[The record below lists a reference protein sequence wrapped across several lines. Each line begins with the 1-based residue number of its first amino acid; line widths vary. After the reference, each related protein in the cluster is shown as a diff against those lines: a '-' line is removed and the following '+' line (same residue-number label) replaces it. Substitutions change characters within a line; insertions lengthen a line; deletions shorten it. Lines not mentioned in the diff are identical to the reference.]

1 MKSARSH
8 GASGPCWYTSSLG
21 GSPDTT
27 PNELS
32 SLQDHL
38 SGCLAMR
45 GRWFHWRRRTDALLS
60 FVAARLITT
69 ALALGLVAALVWLL

>member
-1 MKSARSH
+1 MKSARPT
-8 GASGPCWYTSSLG
+8 GAPGPCWYTASLG
-21 GSPDTT
+21 GSADTT

-32 SLQDHL
+32 SLQAHL
-38 SGCLAMR
+38 SGCLAVR
-45 GRWFHWRRRTDALLS
+45 GRWFHWRRRTDALLN